1 MKEPKC
7 WDELMR
13 NLRVLAAMPVVV
25 ALMIAG
31 CGGSSKS
38 SSTGSA
44 STPPTSASTS
54 SSAASGPYGRSTGT
68 AASRAA
74 STALIS
80 TKQHGKLGTILAYG
94 PKKLT
99 VYLFEADKPGSSS
112 CSGACASAWP
122 PVTGKPQ
129 AGGAA
134 MSADLGT
141 ITRPDGT
148 TQVTY
153 KGHPLYLFVKDK
165 DDGDAYGEAL
175 KAFGAEWYVLAPS
188 GNKVDVS

>member
-1 MKEPKC
+1 
-7 WDELMR
+7 MR
-13 NLRVLAAMPVVV
+13 NPRVLAVMPVAI
-25 ALMIAG
+25 ALVIAG
-31 CGGSSKS
+31 CGASHTSGSTSAAPS
-38 SSTGSA
+38 SGGAGAYGQSTS
-44 STPPTSASTS
+44 TSAS
-54 SSAASGPYGRSTGT
+54 SAAGT
-68 AASRAA
+68 
-74 STALIS
+74 TLIS

-99 VYLFEADKPGSSS
+99 VYIFEADKPGSSS
-112 CSGACASAWP
+112 CSGACVSAWP

-129 AGGAA
+129 AVGAA
-134 MSADLGT
+134 ISADLGT

-165 DDGDAYGEAL
+165 DDGDAYGEAV

-188 GNKVDVS
+188 GKKVDVS

>member
-1 MKEPKC
+1 
-7 WDELMR
+7 MR
-13 NLRVLAAMPVVV
+13 NLRVLAAMPIAI
-25 ALMIAG
+25 ALVMAG
-31 CGGSSKS
+31 CGGSNTS
-38 SSTGSA
+38 SSRSAAPSSSGSGGA
-44 STPPTSASTS
+44 YGQSTS
-54 SSAASGPYGRSTGT
+54 TSTSSAAST
-68 AASRAA
+68 AMIA
-74 STALIS
+74 

-112 CSGACASAWP
+112 CSGACARAWP

-129 AGGAA
+129 AGGGA

-148 TQVTY
+148 MQVTY

-165 DDGDAYGEAL
+165 DDGDAYGEAVN
-175 KAFGAEWYVLAPS
+175 AFGAEWYVLAPS
-188 GNKVDVS
+188 GKKVDVS

>member
-1 MKEPKC
+1 
-7 WDELMR
+7 MR
-13 NLRVLAAMPVVV
+13 NPRVLVAVPVAI
-25 ALMIAG
+25 ALIAG

-38 SSTGSA
+38 GATGSA
-44 STPPTSASTS
+44 STSPTSASPS
-54 SSAASGPYGRSTGT
+54 SSAGGAYGQSTSPSASG
-68 AASRAA
+68 AAA
-74 STALIS
+74 TALIS

-94 PKKLT
+94 PKRLT

-112 CSGACASAWP
+112 CAGACASAWP

-129 AGGAA
+129 AGGGA

-165 DDGDAYGEAL
+165 DDGDAYGEAV

-188 GNKVDVS
+188 GKKVDVS